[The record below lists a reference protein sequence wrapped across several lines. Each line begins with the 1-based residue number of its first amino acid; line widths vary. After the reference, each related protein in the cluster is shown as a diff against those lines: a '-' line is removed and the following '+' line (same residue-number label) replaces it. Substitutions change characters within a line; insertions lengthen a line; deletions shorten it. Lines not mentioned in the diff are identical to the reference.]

1 MRGIVRRVG
10 NSSGVITPK
19 SMLEEIGIAVGD
31 AVDLS
36 LGDGRILLA
45 PLPRRARDG
54 WAEASRQLAETALD
68 ALVWPEF
75 GNTGDKAL
83 GW

>member
-10 NSSGVITPK
+10 NSSGVIIPK
-19 SMLEEIGIAVGD
+19 SMLEEIGVAVGD

-36 LGDGRILLA
+36 SGDGRILLA
-45 PLPRRARDG
+45 PLPRRARDS
-54 WAEASRQLAETALD
+54 WAEASRLLAETAED